1 MDTKYKLYIS
11 STKTKETKDA
21 TLISSDDN
29 KSGYS
34 IERLSYRK
42 GLYSPNSVDVE
53 VKVTDTSDQ
62 DINKT
67 FTAKKYARL
76 LVSVKESHE
85 ICYDYFIYQF
95 RIVSVS
101 SVKTVHLTLFSR
113 DKLLTLD
120 KFSKV
125 YLNQRLGLDII
136 QASLESITNTR
147 PPSLDILQSPPI
159 LKACNIQV
167 LKDKSGLLDISRLQ
181 FLHYKITGT
190 TSKDVEA
197 IQPYRVQYNEDFYS
211 FISRVACQCGEMLFF
226 EDGVLTLGPDPKK
239 TKETAIQAEDIYRI
253 EFPTVES
260 SPLSVNDYHRNFLV
274 DDTAPAANSLQYSDC
289 ESFDE
294 YYDEFKSDDLPDS
307 LKSEFYWPD
316 LANMVIKTIAPAPG
330 IAASSGDAVTA
341 IEKGFKAAKEFT
353 SFMGR
358 YGANRDYV
366 NRQYKANVF
375 DSPASKS
382 NNFQA
387 DQQKNG
393 TALCQFADVFED
405 GKLKHGR
412 LADIRKKE
420 MAAAKQTVTV
430 QIKTSSFAGLKLK
443 LGCRVKLQSDNDTIY
458 VVTACRGDFALKVKV
473 GSKVISEE
481 RDITE
486 LEIVPLQGDKFVP
499 PYNKCAE
506 FTPVQPQTATVSDAS
521 DPRMLGRVR
530 IRYPWQ
536 TVDSG
541 SPWVRVLTPFS
552 SESGCIHFQPHN
564 GDEVMIGYVGG
575 NVERPYVIGSLF
587 GKDKG
592 KIHDNLYLTN
602 NNTISV
608 GSQRLDFREGTMSPF
623 LSSFWPGWSFIS
635 QFAPGA
641 ASKMKTSHSS
651 GWHGTTKLTD
661 VNGFWKIE
669 GNTANRSVTIDSAW
683 GKVTISAYTGIN
695 IEAVGDVT
703 IKGKNININAQN
715 NVTIESGIAIKNA
728 RKSKATPSPFK
739 TVLADIATDF
749 VNLDLSFIRTIWE
762 SIVPPKEGTLKIKSN
777 RYLMLEA
784 GKGVASD
791 NENSPDPLNFDK
803 AIDADKITNRP
814 FVSGQSRKTVN
825 IIETAICDVRK
836 ILSAVQKY
844 YPEKIVGEN
853 QEEEKSKEISESQQ
867 VIKNISNI
875 DDSDEIIVKDL
886 KNIKPDGLK
895 ELPEYA
901 QKIEEKNPN
910 ANEFEEKSLL
920 EASHY
925 ILSNAGNIIGINKNM
940 NNSNDGEIENKVKDA
955 FEECKDEL
963 GYGGKDVFV
972 IACSNY
978 LLEKGFRLGKEGDS
992 WEKRVNGLTLPPKY
1006 PKLKFLFGKTGE
1018 SVIPGSDYVDRNAG
1032 PEMGGKIIASFEE
1045 AKSLELQNDGKW
1057 MTTYNITMK
1066 TLKDLLMKCYDN
1078 IAGASEGISENNKN
1092 MLE

>member
-1 MDTKYKLYIS
+1 MDTKYELYLYGGKDGK
-11 STKTKETKDA
+11 STIITSRKDHGNYK
-21 TLISSDDN
+21 I
-29 KSGYS
+29 KK
-34 IERLSYRK
+34 LSYEK
-42 GLYSPNSVDVE
+42 GLYSPNSVQIEISVSG
-53 VKVTDTSDQ
+53 TPTT
-62 DINKT
+62 DINTT
-67 FTAKKYARL
+67 FASKSAQLK
-76 LVSVKESHE
+76 VSGKDGKEIKIHQ
-85 ICYDYFIYQF
+85 ICTDYIVYKF
-95 RIVSVS
+95 RIVSS
-101 SVKTVHLTLFSR
+101 DSTKTVHLTLFSR

-120 KFSKV
+120 KFSRV

-136 QASLESITNTR
+136 GDSLAKGGVLGKCQVQYKSSSESR
-147 PPSLDILQSPPI
+147 M
-159 LKACNIQV
+159 
-167 LKDKSGLLDISRLQ
+167 Q
-181 FLHYKITGT
+181 FLYYTCEVGK
-190 TSKDVEA
+190 KPFEA
-197 IQPYRVQYNEDFYS
+197 IQPYRAQYNEDFYS
-211 FISRVACQCGEMLFF
+211 FISRVACQCGEALFF
-226 EDGVLTLGPDPKK
+226 EDGLLTLGPDPSDTTP
-239 TKETAIQAEDIYRI
+239 TKISDADIYCI
-253 EFPTVES
+253 EYPTVEN

-506 FTPVQPQTATVSDAS
+506 FTPVQPQPAIVSDDS

-536 TVDSG
+536 TEDSG

-552 SESGCIHFQPHN
+552 SGSGCIHFQPKKK
-564 GDEVMIGYVGG
+564 DEVMIGYVGG
-575 NVERPYVIGSLF
+575 NIERPYVIGSLF
-587 GKDKG
+587 GKDNG

-661 VNGFWKIE
+661 VNGFWEIE
-669 GNTANRSVTIDSAW
+669 GNTADRSVTIDSAW
-683 GKVTISAYTGIN
+683 GKVPISAYTGID
-695 IEAVGDVT
+695 IAAVGDVT
-703 IKGKNININAQN
+703 IKGKNIKIQAQN
-715 NVTIESGIAIKNA
+715 KVTIESGIAIKNA
-728 RKSKATPSPFK
+728 RKSKATPNK
-739 TVLADIATDF
+739 LTKVLYDMASDF
-749 VNLDLSFIRTIWE
+749 VKLDLSFIRTIWE
-762 SIVPPKEGTLKIKSN
+762 SVVPPKEGTLKIKSN

-784 GKGVASD
+784 GDGAAYDNTDITYKPGDGKQYTRKAFVSVEEWPYSVKQAKSDLDKIYNTVA
-791 NENSPDPLNFDK
+791 NIATNSIEAQKEVEKAESALDK
-803 AIDADKITNRP
+803 AIIALDGMGMFFHGMKRA
-814 FVSGQSRKTVN
+814 
-825 IIETAICDVRK
+825 
-836 ILSAVQKY
+836 SAV
-844 YPEKIVGEN
+844 
-853 QEEEKSKEISESQQ
+853 KEDFMRDE
-867 VIKNISNI
+867 
-875 DDSDEIIVKDL
+875 SDEINYDKEAGNDIRSLDESPEKNEWISKVKDL
-886 KNIKPDGLK
+886 KDKTSALRNAIKSGDDDIDGSIKAYIPPVRDLFKKKGITIKSKNRAYQNACK
-895 ELPEYA
+895 EY
-901 QKIEEKNPN
+901 
-910 ANEFEEKSLL
+910 L
-920 EASHY
+920 E
-925 ILSNAGNIIGINKNM
+925 NQG
-940 NNSNDGEIENKVKDA
+940 
-955 FEECKDEL
+955 FFL
-963 GYGGKDVFV
+963 GTG
-972 IACSNY
+972 S
-978 LLEKGFRLGKEGDS
+978 S
-992 WEKRVNGLTLPPKY
+992 WADKVNGLFIPSKY
-1006 PKLKFLFGKTGE
+1006 PKLKFLFGKTGK
-1018 SVIPGSDYVDRNAG
+1018 SLIPGSDYMPAYTEKEANSLLD
-1032 PEMGGKIIASFEE
+1032 GKIIASFDVD
-1045 AKSLELQNDGKW
+1045 KSLELMDNGTWSGTDNETLDSLKNVL
-1057 MTTYNITMK
+1057 TK
-1066 TLKDLLMKCYDN
+1066 TFP
-1078 IAGASEGISENNKN
+1078 ISSSEH
-1092 MLE
+1092 